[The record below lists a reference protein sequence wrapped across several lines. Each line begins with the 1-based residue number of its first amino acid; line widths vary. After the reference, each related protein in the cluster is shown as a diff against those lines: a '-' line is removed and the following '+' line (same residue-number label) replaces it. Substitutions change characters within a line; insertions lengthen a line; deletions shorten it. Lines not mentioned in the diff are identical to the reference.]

1 MTFASLINPYV
12 KFKTP
17 EIETRAFY
25 LSGQCIEILNDM
37 AEWCKD
43 HWLPLEVTAA
53 VSTSEEDGCLSR
65 VSATHRTGR
74 AFDLSIHGW
83 VEPAIGEFIKVFSD
97 RYLHVAAIGG
107 ETNEP
112 ELIVRHNNGNGDHM
126 HVQIAK
132 VFGVET
138 PMET

>member
-25 LSGQCIEILNDM
+25 LSGQCIEIMNDM
-37 AEWCKD
+37 ADWAQARG
-43 HWLPLEVTAA
+43 LPFVVTAA
-53 VSTSEEDGCLSR
+53 VSTEGEDGCLNR
-65 VSATHRTGR
+65 ISATHRTGR

-83 VEPAIGEFIKVFSD
+83 MRPAIEEFMKVFSAK
-97 RYLHVAAIGG
+97 YLHVAAIGG
-107 ETNEP
+107 ETNQP
-112 ELIVRHNNGNGDHM
+112 ELIVLHNNGNGEHL
-126 HVQIAK
+126 HVQISK

-138 PMET
+138 PMMA